1 MWFGGLA
8 GKGEEEVCWEIWTLD
23 VTIATP
29 RTESG
34 KSHYPPLD
42 YISLYPT
49 HTDEISF
56 RTSKSPQSN
65 GKHASKSRSQNP

>member
-1 MWFGGLA
+1 MWFGSLA

-34 KSHYPPLD
+34 KILPPCFIDKLAN
-42 YISLYPT
+42 
-49 HTDEISF
+49 
-56 RTSKSPQSN
+56 SKVY
-65 GKHASKSRSQNP
+65 